1 MLLEQV
7 VHVIKQCEPYITSRQ
22 FDVSNKVS
30 ASDYLTSMDVA
41 IEAYLKEHLLPLVP
55 GSGFVGEESDAH
67 AVTSDYVWV
76 VDPIDGTSNF
86 VRDLGLSV
94 ISVAL
99 LYKQEPVLAVIY
111 HATRQELFT
120 AEKGRGAYCNGVQLH
135 VSERDFAHA
144 VYCTAFSMIKRE
156 FAKPCMDITEE
167 IYAQCDDFRRLGAAA
182 LELAQLAAGRVEL
195 YFEMRLHPWDY
206 AAGQLLI
213 EEAGGYVGT
222 IGYAR
227 PVFNRPIPFFA
238 ANSKESF
245 DKICAIIERHVPT
258 IPYED

>member
-1 MLLEQV
+1 MLLQQV
-7 VHVIKQCEPYITSRQ
+7 IEVVKQCEPYMTSRQ

-30 ASDYLTSMDVA
+30 ASDYLTSMDIA
-41 IEAYLKEHLLPLVP
+41 IEAYLKEHLVPLVA
-55 GSGFVGEESDAH
+55 GSGFIGEESASEDH
-67 AVTSDYVWV
+67 DRDYVWV

-99 LYKQEPVLAVIY
+99 LYKQEPTLAVIY
-111 HATRQELFT
+111 HPTRNELFH
-120 AEKGRGAYCNGVQLH
+120 AEKGKGAYCNDVPLH
-135 VSERDFAHA
+135 VSERDFAHS

-156 FAKPCMDITEE
+156 FAKPCIDIMEE
-167 IYAQCDDFRRLGAAA
+167 IYAECDDFRRLGAAA

-222 IGYAR
+222 IGYE
-227 PVFNRPIPFFA
+227 RPIFTRPMPFFA

-245 DKICAIIERHVPT
+245 DKIRAIIERHVPVV
-258 IPYED
+258 PYED